1 MQRKDRIIL
10 NKIIDEINIVLDAVT
25 GMSFADFD
33 SDELFKR
40 GVCMT
45 VINIGE
51 LVKNLSPEFRGIYTN
66 IPWRDIAGFRDV
78 AANKYQTLDMMDVFD
93 TVSNDFLVLK
103 QGIQKILQN

>member
-25 GMSFADFD
+25 GMSFDDFD

-51 LVKNLSPEFRGIYTN
+51 LVKNLSPEFRRMYTN

-78 AANKYQTLDMMDVFD
+78 AAHKYQTLDMMDVFD

-103 QGIQKILQN
+103 QGIQKILEI